1 MVVVDEAGQHA
12 MEAADKCKIEGI
24 IIMPTVVLDPP
35 ETGGFEA
42 VPKNWQVRP
51 TTEC

>member
-1 MVVVDEAGQHA
+1 MGWRA
-12 MEAADKCKIEGI
+12 MEVTDKSKIEAI